1 MNRIRNSLRPLLAAR
16 EQRRLMIV
24 CVAALVLS
32 FGIGLTSPVVS
43 LYAQSFGVSTS
54 LVGVYITIFAL
65 GRILVTIPAGRAA
78 DRWGRRAL
86 LGIGPLII
94 AMAAFGQAS
103 IESFWAL
110 VAFRL
115 LHGIGSALAM
125 SAIYLSVADLTTTAE
140 RGRITGLFHTA
151 ILGGLTL
158 GPAVGGFVADRWG
171 LTGPFYG
178 TVIVSLLT
186 GPFLWFY
193 LPERPNAAAIAEA
206 ADGEAPPP
214 PTTAPK
220 TAPAKTADR
229 LWRDP
234 NFALVALAGFSI
246 FVARAGARD
255 TILPLLGHDV
265 LRLGAQELGVVFTV
279 MAAMNLVAVPI
290 AGQVADRMGRK
301 PAIFI
306 GLLVIAGSNLLLG
319 VTQSYAWFVAG
330 SLLMGFGKGFSE
342 PATMVYMTDISPAG
356 RYGTSYGLFLT
367 LRDVGLLLGP
377 VILGRIADLSTLRV
391 PLIVNAGITLLVG
404 LMFVGLARETLHRG
418 RLEKRSA

>member
-16 EQRRLMIV
+16 EQRRLLIV
-24 CVAALVLS
+24 CVAAFVLS

-43 LYAQSFGVSTS
+43 LYAQSLGVSTS

-78 DRWGRRAL
+78 DRWGRRSL

-94 AMAAFGQAS
+94 AVAALGQALAQS
-103 IESFWAL
+103 YVPL
-110 VAFRL
+110 LAFRL
-115 LHGIGSALAM
+115 LHGVGSALAM
-125 SAIYLSVADLTTTAE
+125 SAIYLSVADLTTPAE

-158 GPAVGGFVADRWG
+158 GPAAGGVAAEFYG

-178 TVIVSLLT
+178 TVVVSLLT

-193 LPERPNAAAIAEA
+193 LPERTTPVVVDAN
-206 ADGEAPPP
+206 DAPQPVAPSGKSSPP
-214 PTTAPK
+214 RK
-220 TAPAKTADR
+220 ADR
-229 LWRDP
+229 LWADP
-234 NFALVALAGFSI
+234 NFALVALAGFII

-255 TILPLLGHDV
+255 TILPLLGHDT
-265 LRLGAQELGVVFTV
+265 LGMGTRELGIVFTS

-290 AGQVADRMGRK
+290 AGQVADRLGRK

-306 GLLVIAGSNLLLG
+306 GLMFIAGSNLLLA
-319 VTQSYAWFVAG
+319 VTTAHAWFVVGA
-330 SLLMGFGKGFSE
+330 LVMGFGKGFSE
-342 PATMVYMTDISPAG
+342 PASMVYMTDISPAG

-377 VILGRIADLSTLRV
+377 VILGRIADLSNLHL
-391 PLIVNAGITLLVG
+391 PLLVNAVATVVVG
-404 LMFVGLARETLHRG
+404 LLFVTLARETLHRG
-418 RLEKRSA
+418 QLKKQEA